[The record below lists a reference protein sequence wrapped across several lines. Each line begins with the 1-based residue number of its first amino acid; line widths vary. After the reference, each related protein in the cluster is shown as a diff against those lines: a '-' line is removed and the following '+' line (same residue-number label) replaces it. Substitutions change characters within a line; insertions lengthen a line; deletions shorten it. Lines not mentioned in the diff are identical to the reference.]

1 MRVYC
6 GNILRDNS
14 ALYATPLNSG
24 YSVNDLYHPYL
35 SRSVRFS
42 SNTAVISASWNAGAY
57 ADSIA
62 LIDCGFNQASVSV
75 ASQGVTV
82 YTGTT
87 QIQGRHTVIRLP
99 DAYMITGLTLTIYA
113 SAPVKIGGLYVGL
126 KTEFPR
132 FDVSPT
138 LGETIGGTGARTS
151 YGQVYGIKKPSIKT
165 FAAAWTRIDNLTR
178 ESMEAYADTV
188 QGVEP
193 HLIEPYDDYAVP
205 PMYAVLTDFGEFT
218 KRPESGFFWS
228 ASMSF
233 EEAK

>member
-6 GNILRDNS
+6 NNILRYNAGLS
-14 ALYATPLNSG
+14 AAALNDG
-24 YSVNDLYHPYL
+24 YGEIDLYHPYL

-42 SNTAVISASWNAGAY
+42 SNTAEISASWNAGAY

-62 LIDCGFNQASVSV
+62 LIDCDFNQASVGI
-75 ASQGVTV
+75 ASQGAAV
-82 YTGTT
+82 YTGTV
-87 QIQGRHTVIRLP
+87 QNQGRHTVVRLP

-138 LGETIGGTGARTS
+138 LGETITGAGERTS

-165 FAAAWTRIDNLTR
+165 FAAAWTRIDNPTR
-178 ESMEAYADTV
+178 AAMERYADMV
-188 QGVEP
+188 QGIEP
-193 HLIEPYDDYAVP
+193 HIIEPYDDYSVP
-205 PMYAVLTDFGEFT
+205 PMYAVLTDLGEFT